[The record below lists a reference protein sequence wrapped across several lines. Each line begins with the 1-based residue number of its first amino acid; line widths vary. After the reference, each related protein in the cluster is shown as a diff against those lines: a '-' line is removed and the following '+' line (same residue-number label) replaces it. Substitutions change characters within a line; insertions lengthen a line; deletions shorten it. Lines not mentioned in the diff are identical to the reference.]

1 VDVDVHALVTS
12 VLDEL
17 LHPPAVDIRRERPE
31 PLPGEL
37 LSPAS
42 EMAAL
47 LQRYQNDLAER
58 RAADQAALADAHSA
72 AADQAVLVFH
82 LAAVLGR
89 DETVFAGAG
98 LTRVHRQLNAL
109 RNQMAQAIE
118 RSGLRV
124 VDPTGQAFDEVADL
138 VHVIG
143 WRHGP
148 EFAGEVVAE
157 TIEPIVCH
165 ETELVRPGR
174 VVMGSPDKESM

>member
-1 VDVDVHALVTS
+1 MSSSDDLSWA
-12 VLDEL
+12 
-17 LHPPAVDIRRERPE
+17 AFRERPE
-31 PLPGEL
+31 PPPGEL

-42 EMAAL
+42 EVAAL
-47 LQRYQNDLAER
+47 LQRYRNDLDAN
-58 RAADQAALADAHSA
+58 RATDQAALADAHAA

-82 LAAVLGR
+82 LAAVLRR
-89 DETVFAGAG
+89 DEAAFADAG
-98 LTRVHRQLNAL
+98 LTRVHRRLNAL

-118 RSGLRV
+118 RTGLAV

-157 TIEPIVCH
+157 TIEPIVRH
-165 ETELVRPGR
+165 ERELVRPGR

>member
-1 VDVDVHALVTS
+1 MS
-12 VLDEL
+12 SSDEL
-17 LHPPAVDIRRERPE
+17 TWATFRERPE
-31 PLPGEL
+31 PPPGEL

-42 EMAAL
+42 EIAAL
-47 LQRYQNDLAER
+47 LQRYRNDLDSQR
-58 RAADQAALADAHSA
+58 TADQAALADAQGA

-89 DETVFAGAG
+89 DEGAFADAG
-98 LTRVHRQLNAL
+98 LTRLHRQLNAL
-109 RNQMAQAIE
+109 RHQMAQAIE
-118 RSGLRV
+118 RTGLRV
-124 VDPTGQAFDEVADL
+124 VDPTGQAFDDVADL

-157 TIEPIVCH
+157 TIEPIVRH

-174 VVMGSPDKESM
+174 VVMGAPDKESM

>member
-1 VDVDVHALVTS
+1 MSSSGEPTWEAF
-12 VLDEL
+12 
-17 LHPPAVDIRRERPE
+17 RERPE
-31 PLPGEL
+31 PPAGEL

-42 EMAAL
+42 EVAAL
-47 LQRYQNDLAER
+47 LQRYQHDLADQ

-89 DETVFAGAG
+89 DETAFADAG
-98 LTRVHRQLNAL
+98 LTRVHRRLNAL
-109 RNQMAQAIE
+109 RNQMSQAIE
-118 RSGLRV
+118 RTGLRV

-157 TIEPIVCH
+157 TIEPIVRH